1 MRLTLLIRRSI
12 LEPYARRR
20 RRRIA
25 IAQLKAL
32 DDRLL
37 ADIGVRRN
45 DIERT
50 VSSRVVTTPCRHR
63 PPCLCRP
70 RTAGTIGDW
79 LHSRHLCHISSL
91 TSRVHPG
98 PENSAASCRSG
109 S

>member
-1 MRLTLLIRRSI
+1 MVSAPPGTARRRARRSI

-37 ADIGVRRN
+37 ADIGVQRN

-50 VSSRVVTTPCRHR
+50 VDAMLARRNDTVSPPAALAVSTEDRRHDL
-63 PPCLCRP
+63 P
-70 RTAGTIGDW
+70 
-79 LHSRHLCHISSL
+79 H
-91 TSRVHPG
+91 
-98 PENSAASCRSG
+98 AA
-109 S
+109 